1 MTMTATPTTT
11 ALSKMKSRLYVPTAT
26 AHDLKLF
33 LKYSN
38 IACGMCVCVCS
49 LFLPDRIALNER
61 VTFGLRFHAS
71 QVNYHGVSEPRV
83 CRPTIYMNFKI
94 LYVFRFAFIMINVWR
109 RTEKKGFSSAKQK
122 MDGKTSSFFTIQ
134 SEYKFNATEIFCFS
148 SAIPIQKIW
157 PKSIR
162 NAVRTADERKNEN
175 ENVVGLGIRWS
186 VRDMFVRE
194 NKRMIQLIFFYCIRH
209 EMTHKYQ
216 LFSAVSLLLHCGWG
230 RLPIRPLNV
239 FGQLLFML
247 SLVWCS
253 WSVHFRIWLWF
264 SGKWNPK
271 IELTAP
277 STNGCGGQPTMRN
290 WMTVRLISAQ
300 CEWAETNDI
309 KEINEMSRA
318 MIREERRTK

>member
-38 IACGMCVCVCS
+38 IACGMCVCV
-49 LFLPDRIALNER
+49 
-61 VTFGLRFHAS
+61 
-71 QVNYHGVSEPRV
+71 
-83 CRPTIYMNFKI
+83 
-94 LYVFRFAFIMINVWR
+94 FAFSAGSDCIEWACYLWPTVPCQSSQLPRSEWATSVSAHNIYEFQDLVCVPFCFYYDKCMASNR
-109 RTEKKGFSSAKQK
+109 KKGFSSAKQK

-134 SEYKFNATEIFCFS
+134 NEYKFNATEIFCFS

-157 PKSIR
+157 PKSNR